1 MFGRGIAHLTIYL
14 PALALYLIVLPRIYG
29 FSTLGHLPQIF
40 ALATVFL
47 LATSFMG
54 QAIGAWFTRP
64 ENATLLLLATSLP
77 QFFTAGFAWP
87 REAIPDAAIA
97 LGRIFPADFA
107 IDGLVRINQLGASIW
122 EVAHDWLGL
131 WCLALV
137 YFALAVISALAV
149 KRRTETCAGLACRHC
164 CDRTRACR
172 GRPDLF
178 PASCRSDAT
187 IVGVVRATEVRVEP
201 EVNGQL
207 VSIAVEK
214 GAEVHAGDVLARL
227 SAVELTAQADQA
239 RAALAS
245 ATANRNNVYAGVRR
259 EQIASLKAES
269 PRQAPASTMCRPSS
283 PEPARWRARVLSP
296 SSRSTRPKTTLQAHV
311 PMWRRPR
318 RITMRPWQARPE
330 ERAIADAQVQA
341 AAAAVTV
348 LERRL
353 EKMILRAPAD
363 GVVSVIAAEVGENV
377 RAGQPILMVE
387 AAGKQWL
394 SFNAREDHLS
404 GLTIGKTVS
413 VMRNGTDGA
422 IKAVITELRPLGT
435 FATWQ
440 AERVIGDHDR
450 NTLRLRLD
458 PEGEPAGLEPG
469 MTVWI
474 EN

>member
-1 MFGRGIAHLTIYL
+1 MHRAK
-14 PALALYLIVLPRIYG
+14 R
-29 FSTLGHLPQIF
+29 
-40 ALATVFL
+40 
-47 LATSFMG
+47 
-54 QAIGAWFTRP
+54 
-64 ENATLLLLATSLP
+64 
-77 QFFTAGFAWP
+77 
-87 REAIPDAAIA
+87 AAI
-97 LGRIFPADFA
+97 
-107 IDGLVRINQLGASIW
+107 
-122 EVAHDWLGL
+122 VAV
-131 WCLALV
+131 ALV
-137 YFALAVISALAV
+137 LA
-149 KRRTETCAGLACRHC
+149 AGVLSYSLRQVGSEA
-164 CDRTRACR
+164 A
-172 GRPDLF
+172 
-178 PASCRSDAT
+178 

-214 GAEVHAGDVLARL
+214 GAHVHAGDILAKL
-227 SAVELTAQADQA
+227 LAVELTAQVDQA

-259 EQIASLKAES
+259 EQVASLKDEIAKASARLEYVQAQLTRTSTLARQSVEPQQALDQAENDVAS
-269 PRQAPASTMCRPSS
+269 ARADVAEAQANYDAALAGP
-283 PEPARWRARVLSP
+283 
-296 SSRSTRPKTTLQAHV
+296 TR
-311 PMWRRPR
+311 
-318 RITMRPWQARPE
+318 E

-341 AAAAVTV
+341 AAAAVAV

-394 SFNAREDHLS
+394 SFNVREDHLS
-404 GLTIGKTVS
+404 GLTVGETAN
-413 VMRNGTDGA
+413 VMRNGADGA
-422 IKAVITELRPLGT
+422 IKSVITELRPLGV

-458 PEGEPAGLEPG
+458 PQGEATGLEPG

-474 EN
+474 VH